1 MYVKTRFYAFTAN
14 RWRRFSKKSTW
25 CLYGQEKALGCKKK
39 QVVPLR
45 PIDGAGVPKKAW
57 LDLYLPQV

>member
-1 MYVKTRFYAFTAN
+1 MALQFEHSDAVEYAGVVF
-14 RWRRFSKKSTW
+14 K
-25 CLYGQEKALGCKKK
+25 EKHVVPLRPSEGAELQKI

-57 LDLYLPQV
+57 FDLYLPQV